1 MPEISEITQM
11 SEGLNAKFS
20 GKTLKSITWFAKPG
34 KWTKNCAHENYS
46 TFEKLLPLKLE
57 KVWSKGKKIILEFD
71 KETYLISSPL
81 MTGSWV
87 FTNTKHQKYQL
98 NFEDVKEFAIFN
110 DTRGQGLINIYFNK
124 QELEKKLAE
133 IGPDYLHGNITLEQ
147 YKQVITGSRIKNKEI
162 CDFMMNQKYFSGI
175 GVWLKC
181 EILYE
186 SKILPTR
193 LLKDLSEDDIRRL
206 YEKSMEIVKNA
217 YIKKGLTIK
226 DYLTVDGQKG
236 EYEVKVYGRKTDNNG
251 YKVLTGTFKDKRT
264 SHYVVEVQM

>member
-1 MPEISEITQM
+1 MPELTEVVQM
-11 SEGLNAKFS
+11 SEGLHNKFAN
-20 GKTLKSITWFAKPG
+20 KLLKSITWFAKPG
-34 KWTKNCAHENYS
+34 KWTNNCAYEHYS
-46 TFEKLLPLKLE
+46 IFEKLLPLKLN
-57 KVWSKGKKIILEFD
+57 KVWSKGKKIILEFE

-87 FTNTKHQKYQL
+87 FANTKHQKYQL
-98 NFEDVKEFAIFN
+98 NFEDEKEFAIFN

-124 QELEKKLAE
+124 EELDKKLSE
-133 IGPDYLHGNITLEQ
+133 IGPDYLHGDITYEQ

-175 GVWLKC
+175 GVWMKC

-193 LLKDLSEDDIRRL
+193 LLKDLSDDDIKIL
-206 YEKSMEIVKNA
+206 YEKSMEVVKNA
-217 YIKKGLTIK
+217 YEMKGLTIK

-236 EYEVKVYGRKTDNNG
+236 KYEVKVYGRKIDNNG

-264 SHYVVEVQM
+264 SHYVIEVQK